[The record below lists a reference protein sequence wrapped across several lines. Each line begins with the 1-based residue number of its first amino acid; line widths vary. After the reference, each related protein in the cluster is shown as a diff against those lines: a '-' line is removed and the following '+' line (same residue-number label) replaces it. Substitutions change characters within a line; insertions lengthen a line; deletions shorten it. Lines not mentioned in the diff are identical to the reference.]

1 MATSPQKI
9 CSSKGKSLLIPHAPS
24 LGTHLNPS
32 FTSIVSPIWSSLS
45 PIHSLNEFH
54 SPSAFDW
61 IKKMTV
67 VNDTPSKYP
76 YILWKFIFPF
86 TAWSIWSTRNKFAME
101 NTPFSPNETIDKTLS
116 LSTDHYYSLPAT
128 KSSPYPTSINICWH
142 PPLTG
147 YFKLNTD
154 RSILHSNP
162 TKASAGGLIRDSLG
176 SWIGGFTR
184 KIGITHSMVAE
195 LWGLRDGLT
204 LAKQLNIKKL
214 YVETDA
220 KAMVTLICNPTSIAS
235 HPCSSLIYDCRH
247 LLQLFEEAHIHHI
260 FREGNHC
267 ADLLAKEG
275 ASSNDNFILYSSPPP
290 FLLYQLYA
298 DS

>member
-1 MATSPQKI
+1 MAAFPQKI

-32 FTSIVSPIWSSLS
+32 FTSIISPIWSNLG
-45 PIHSLNEFH
+45 LNEFH

-76 YILWKFIFPF
+76 YILWKFVFPF
-86 TAWSIWSTRNKFAME
+86 TTWSIWSARNKFAME

-142 PPLTG
+142 PPPTG

-154 RSILHSNP
+154 DSVLYSNP
-162 TKASAGGLIRDSLG
+162 RKASAGGLIRDSLG
-176 SWIGGFTR
+176 SWIRGFTR

-195 LWGLRDGLT
+195 L
-204 LAKQLNIKKL
+204 
-214 YVETDA
+214 
-220 KAMVTLICNPTSIAS
+220 
-235 HPCSSLIYDCRH
+235 
-247 LLQLFEEAHIHHI
+247 
-260 FREGNHC
+260 
-267 ADLLAKEG
+267 
-275 ASSNDNFILYSSPPP
+275 
-290 FLLYQLYA
+290 
-298 DS
+298 